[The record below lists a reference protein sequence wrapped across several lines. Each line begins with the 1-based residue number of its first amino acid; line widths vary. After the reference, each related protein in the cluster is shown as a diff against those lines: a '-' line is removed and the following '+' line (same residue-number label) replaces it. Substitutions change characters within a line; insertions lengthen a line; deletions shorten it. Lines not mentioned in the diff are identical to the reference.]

1 MSDADGM
8 TIEEQAAL
16 WVMRIDR
23 EGRSAVIN
31 LEIEEWIGDDD
42 RKRGALLQAEAAWAM
57 LDVGLA
63 EPVDDAASGDDGAA
77 DWDDR
82 ELELPRPLWRR
93 RAFGA
98 GAMGLLAAS
107 FAFAVFLGGGSPE
120 QYETRIGE
128 VRRVPLADGSI
139 AAINTSSRLDVTMR
153 ERSRIAKLEAG
164 EAWFQVAKDP
174 ERPFIVEAGAVRV
187 RAVGTAFSVRV
198 VGDGAEVLVTEGI
211 VEAWSEVAGG
221 QRIRLR
227 AGERAFVAG
236 NAEVRTEQ
244 PGGGEVDRAL
254 AWRSGKLDLAGET
267 LTYAIEELNRYNAR
281 KIVLQNPE
289 YGQERLY
296 GIFRTDDPELFARTV
311 GESFELRVDIEANQI
326 ILSRR

>member
-1 MSDADGM
+1 MSDAQGM
-8 TIEEQAAL
+8 TIEEQAAH

-23 EGRSAVIN
+23 EGRSSVVN
-31 LEIEEWIGDDD
+31 LEIEEWIAGDD

-57 LDVGLA
+57 LDVGFA
-63 EPVDDAASGDDGAA
+63 EPAASEVRGDEVAGGRDEEEAEA
-77 DWDDR
+77 
-82 ELELPRPLWRR
+82 PRPLWRR

-107 FAFAVFLGGGSPE
+107 LVFGVFLGGSPE

-139 AAINTSSRLDVTMR
+139 AAINTSSKLDVTMR
-153 ERSRIAKLEAG
+153 EKSRIAKLEKG

-174 ERPFIVEAGAVRV
+174 GRPFIVEAGAVRV
-187 RAVGTAFSVRV
+187 RAVGTAFSVRI

-267 LTYAIEELNRYNAR
+267 LTFAIEELNRYNAR

-311 GESFELRVDIEANQI
+311 GESFELRVDIESNQI
-326 ILSRR
+326 VLSSR

>member
-1 MSDADGM
+1 MSYSDDR

-23 EGRSAVIN
+23 EGRSAVVN

-57 LDVGLA
+57 LDAGFA
-63 EPVDDAASGDDGAA
+63 EPAVAEPESHDGAS
-77 DWDDR
+77 DWDDQ
-82 ELELPRPLWRR
+82 EVEGPRPLWRR

-98 GAMGLLAAS
+98 GAMGLFAAS
-107 FAFAVFLGGGSPE
+107 LVFGVFVGGSPD

-139 AAINTSSRLDVTMR
+139 AAINTSSKLDVTMR
-153 ERSRIAKLEAG
+153 DKSRIATLTKG

-187 RAVGTAFSVRV
+187 RAVGTAFSVRI

-211 VEAWSEVAGG
+211 VEAWSQVAGG

-236 NAEVRTEQ
+236 NAEVRTEE

-311 GESFELRVDIEANQI
+311 GESLELRVDVESNQI
-326 ILSRR
+326 ALSAR

>member
-1 MSDADGM
+1 MSDAEGM

-23 EGRSAVIN
+23 EGRSAVVN

-57 LDVGLA
+57 LDVGFA
-63 EPVDDAASGDDGAA
+63 QPVDETNHDEGMDELDDA
-77 DWDDR
+77 
-82 ELELPRPLWRR
+82 EVVRPKWGR

-98 GAMGLLAAS
+98 GAVGLLAAS
-107 FAFAVFLGGGSPE
+107 LVFGVFLGGSPE

-139 AAINTSSRLDVTMR
+139 AAINTSSKLDVTMR
-153 ERSRIAKLEAG
+153 EKSRIAKLEKG

-174 ERPFIVEAGAVRV
+174 ARPFIVEAGAVRV
-187 RAVGTAFSVRV
+187 RAVGTAFSVRI

-211 VEAWSEVAGG
+211 VEAWSEIAGG

-236 NAEVRTEQ
+236 NAEVRTEE

-254 AWRSGKLDLAGET
+254 AWRSGRLDLAGET

-289 YGQERLY
+289 FGQERLY

-311 GESFELRVDIEANQI
+311 GESLELRVDIESNQI
-326 ILSRR
+326 LLSTR

>member
-1 MSDADGM
+1 MSHSDDR

-23 EGRSAVIN
+23 EGRSAVVN

-57 LDVGLA
+57 LDPGFA
-63 EPVDDAASGDDGAA
+63 EPAVAEPESDDGAG
-77 DWDDR
+77 DWDDQ
-82 ELELPRPLWRR
+82 EVEPARPIWRR

-107 FAFAVFLGGGSPE
+107 LVFGVFVGDWPE

-153 ERSRIAKLEAG
+153 EKLRIAKLEKG
-164 EAWFQVAKDP
+164 EAWFHVAKDP

-187 RAVGTAFSVRV
+187 RAVGTAFSVRII
-198 VGDGAEVLVTEGI
+198 GDGAEVLVTEGV
-211 VEAWSEVAGG
+211 VEAWSQVAGG

-236 NAEVRTEQ
+236 NAEVRTEE

-281 KIVLQNPE
+281 KVVLQNPE

-311 GESFELRVDIEANQI
+311 GESLELRVDVESNQI
-326 ILSRR
+326 ALSAR

>member
-1 MSDADGM
+1 MSGAEGM
-8 TIEEQAAL
+8 TIEEQAAH

-23 EGRSAVIN
+23 EGRSAVVN

-57 LDVGLA
+57 LDVGFA
-63 EPVDDAASGDDGAA
+63 EPVAAEVPSDEGAS
-77 DWDDR
+77 DWDDGVG
-82 ELELPRPLWRR
+82 EAPRPLWGR

-98 GAMGLLAAS
+98 GGVGLLAAS
-107 FAFAVFLGGGSPE
+107 LVLGVFVKDSPDE
-120 QYETRIGE
+120 YETRIGE

-153 ERSRIAKLEAG
+153 EKSRIAKLEKG

-187 RAVGTAFSVRV
+187 RAVGTAFSVRI
-198 VGDGAEVLVTEGI
+198 VGDGAEILVTEGI

-236 NAEVRTEQ
+236 NAEVRTEE

-267 LTYAIEELNRYNAR
+267 LTFAIEELNRYNAR

-311 GESFELRVDIEANQI
+311 GESFELRVDIESNQI
-326 ILSRR
+326 VLSSR

>member
-1 MSDADGM
+1 MSGVEDM
-8 TIEEQAAL
+8 TIEEQAAH

-23 EGRSAVIN
+23 EGRSAVVH
-31 LEIEEWIGDDD
+31 LEIEEWIGGDD

-57 LDVGLA
+57 LDAGFA
-63 EPVDDAASGDDGAA
+63 EPAAIEASDNNGTGNRDDQEA
-77 DWDDR
+77 
-82 ELELPRPLWRR
+82 ETVRPLWRR

-107 FAFAVFLGGGSPE
+107 LVFGVFVSGSPE

-153 ERSRIAKLEAG
+153 EKSRIAKLEKG

-187 RAVGTAFSVRV
+187 RAVGTAFSVRI
-198 VGDGAEVLVTEGI
+198 VGDGAEVIVTEGI

-236 NAEVRTEQ
+236 NAEVRTEA

-254 AWRSGKLDLAGET
+254 AWRSGRLDLAGET
-267 LTYAIEELNRYNAR
+267 LTFAIEELNRYNAR

-311 GESFELRVDIEANQI
+311 GESFELQVDVESNQI
-326 ILSRR
+326 VLSTR

>member
-1 MSDADGM
+1 MSHSDDR

-23 EGRSAVIN
+23 EGRSAVVN

-57 LDVGLA
+57 LDAGFA
-63 EPVDDAASGDDGAA
+63 EPAVAESKSDDGAS
-77 DWDDR
+77 DWDDH
-82 ELELPRPLWRR
+82 EVEAPRPLWRR

-107 FAFAVFLGGGSPE
+107 LVFGVFVGGSPE

-139 AAINTSSRLDVTMR
+139 AAINTSSKLDVTMR
-153 ERSRIAKLEAG
+153 EKSRIATLTKG

-187 RAVGTAFSVRV
+187 RAVGTAFSVRI

-211 VEAWSEVAGG
+211 VEAWSQVAGG

-236 NAEVRTEQ
+236 NAEVRTEE

-311 GESFELRVDIEANQI
+311 GESLELRVDVESNQI
-326 ILSRR
+326 ALSAR